1 MKNDAAPLAVAFD
14 VDETLVSTG
23 GAGAKS
29 WRRGFEKLWS
39 VDADISKFTHGGMT
53 DPEVGRL
60 TFKGVMKREPK
71 PKELAQLMH
80 SYLQFLP
87 EEVANSKGYHVL
99 PGAEDLLLRMIEA
112 GILVGITSG
121 AVEAATHIKL
131 ARAGLNQYFSFGGF
145 GSDSTD
151 RGELTRTAIRR
162 ASVVMGSPVDP
173 ARVCVVGDTPMDID
187 AAHAAGAIGI
197 GVATGKFDTG
207 QLKQAG
213 ADHVLKSL
221 TDPFPGL
228 VPAASARSGSSPA
241 GPTRRSR

>member
-1 MKNDAAPLAVAFD
+1 MNADLALLAVAFD

-29 WRRGFEKLWS
+29 WRRGFEKLWG
-39 VDADISKFTHGGMT
+39 VDADISKFSKGGMT

-60 TFKGVMKREPK
+60 TFKGVMGREPR
-71 PKELAQLMH
+71 PPELAQLMH
-80 SYLQFLP
+80 AYLLFLP
-87 EEVANSKGYHVL
+87 DEVASSGGYHVL
-99 PGAEDLLLRMIEA
+99 PGVEDLLPRLIEA

-162 ASVVMGSPVDP
+162 GSVVMGAPLDP

-197 GVATGKFDTG
+197 GVATGKYDPA
-207 QLKQAG
+207 QLRKAG
-213 ADHVLKSL
+213 ADHVLRSL
-221 TDPFPGL
+221 AEPFPGI
-228 VPAASARSGSSPA
+228 PAPASP
-241 GPTRRSR
+241 